1 MVPEQHEIVF
11 PGTAPLRAY
20 FKTEDFERE
29 VRRTLKAQ
37 YEVDLTV
44 RDDTVCLDPT
54 ADVTEERLVLAYT
67 RNNAG
72 GLKDVI
78 DFLVSRFVPHGLD
91 AATVK
96 GAIPRPKS
104 DSFEDSLP
112 FFDSKLL
119 QLAPALL
126 TTTPSATDSPTRAS
140 FRDLS
145 LASTPT
151 TTTAPGTSDGAVSGT
166 TEAGSDRGS
175 LFAKL
180 RKPGSIS
187 SLSSFLDR
195 RSKNNNHSSGSSTSL
210 FKHASSNASKAS
222 LVSMESRDSGYRNP
236 WNDSGINLP
245 DLNAAAAGATAGQH
259 PNAYGGIYQH
269 HHHGSGGS
277 AISLNNGWPTPVG
290 AVGTPGVRYPDRK
303 PSFSSAMVP
312 GDSTPRHDGPVG
324 PIHPRPSFSDSR
336 PATSHSSHTNGYPA
350 PIGTPR

>member
-11 PGTAPLRAY
+11 PGTAQLRSF
-20 FKTEDFERE
+20 FKTEDFERD
-29 VRRTLKAQ
+29 VRRTLQAQ
-37 YEVDLTV
+37 YEVDLSV
-44 RDDTVCLDPT
+44 RDGSVLLDAA
-54 ADVTEERLVLAYT
+54 ADLTEERLVLAYT

-78 DFLVSRFVPHGLD
+78 DFLVSRFVSHGLD
-91 AATVK
+91 ATTVK

-112 FFDSKLL
+112 FFDSKIL
-119 QLAPALL
+119 QIAPAPLN
-126 TTTPSATDSPTRAS
+126 TGTTDSPTRAS
-140 FRDLS
+140 FSQLS

-151 TTTAPGTSDGAVSGT
+151 AVGTPGTAPSADDA
-166 TEAGSDRGS
+166 ASDRGS

-180 RKPGSIS
+180 RKPGSIT

-195 RSKNNNHSSGSSTSL
+195 RKNNHSSSSTSL

-236 WNDSGINLP
+236 WNDSGVNLP
-245 DLNAAAAGATAGQH
+245 DFNAAAAGTAH
-259 PNAYGGIYQH
+259 PHTYSGIYQH

-277 AISLNNGWPTPVG
+277 AASLNGWP
-290 AVGTPGVRYPDRK
+290 AASAAPGMRFPDRK
-303 PSFSSAMVP
+303 SSFSAAVT
-312 GDSTPRHDGPVG
+312 GDATPRHDGLPGAAG
-324 PIHPRPSFSDSR
+324 PPGPTRARPSFSENQSR
-336 PATSHSSHTNGYPA
+336 PQTGHSSLNGYPA